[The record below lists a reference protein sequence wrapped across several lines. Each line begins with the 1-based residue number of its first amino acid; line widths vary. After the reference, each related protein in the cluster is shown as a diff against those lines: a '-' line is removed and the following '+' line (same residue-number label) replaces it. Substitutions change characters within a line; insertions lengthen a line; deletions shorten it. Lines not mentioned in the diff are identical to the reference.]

1 MIFQWLDSQNIIQ
14 QLVCLLNPQVEKER
28 HDNVAQLLCDFLVAA
43 RENQRIFDPDP
54 LLKTLESWV
63 ERVVFSIRL
72 NVVVVFAGL
81 KL

>member
-54 LLKTLESWV
+54 LLKTLES
-63 ERVVFSIRL
+63 
-72 NVVVVFAGL
+72 
-81 KL
+81 